1 MRGRV
6 QNPEGHVFA
15 FRCPIP
21 HHIFLYLHIIRGVF
35 ADAPQSFLK
44 HDEYSSAH
52 SDHSDFSS
60 RFPS

>member
-1 MRGRV
+1 
-6 QNPEGHVFA
+6 VFA
-15 FRCPIP
+15 FCCPIP
-21 HHIFLYLHIIRGVF
+21 HHIFLYLHTIKGVF

-44 HDEYSSAH
+44 HDEYSPAH